1 MENKVIAIVAGKEI
15 TDQDIN
21 KAIERYPAQQQA
33 MAQSEQGRKQI
44 LTQIIGFELANK
56 FGKENNYDQL
66 PEYKE
71 QLKQIESD
79 LLTQTVMNKVLS
91 EVTITDE
98 EVKKYYDDNKE
109 QFGEPE
115 RVSAKHILVAS
126 EDEAYKIKDEISN
139 GLSFED
145 AARKYSSC
153 PSKDQGGNLGEFS
166 RGMMVPEFEEA
177 AFSLPIGE
185 VSSPVKTQF
194 GYHLIQ
200 VDAKH
205 EASTKSFEEVKQ
217 NVLNE
222 LMQKAQQKKYFDFL
236 DELTKKYGVEYK

>member
-1 MENKVIAIVAGKEI
+1 MENKVVAIVAGKEI

-21 KAIERYPAQQQA
+21 KVIARYPAQQQA

-44 LTQIIGFELANK
+44 LTQMIGFELANK
-56 FGKENNYDQL
+56 FGKENNYEEL
-66 PEYKE
+66 PEFKE
-71 QLKQIESD
+71 QLEQIKSD
-79 LLTQTVMNKVLS
+79 LLTQTVINKVLS
-91 EVTITDE
+91 EVTVTDE
-98 EVKKYYDDNKE
+98 EVKKYYDENKE
-109 QFGEPE
+109 EFGEPA

-126 EDEAYKIKDEISN
+126 EEEAAKIKDEISN

-153 PSKDQGGNLGEFS
+153 PSKEQGGNLGEFS

-177 AFSLPIGE
+177 AFNLPIGE
-185 VSSPVKTQF
+185 VSEPVKTQF

-205 EASTKSFEEVKQ
+205 EASTKAFEEVQQ